1 MAKAV
6 VTFDGYNW
14 TDEDGSHHAV
24 KGDEIEVSSDELD
37 RGKELG
43 ALAVPG
49 SDEAKAAAS
58 GEEVPAE
65 AEEPQ
70 SVIAPGG
77 EEVPVEEPAAEA
89 EPAPKTP
96 RSR

>member
-1 MAKAV
+1 VAKAV

-14 TDEDGSHHAV
+14 VDEDGSHHAV
-24 KGDEIEVSSDELD
+24 KGDEIDVSSDELD

-43 ALAVPG
+43 ALAAPG

-58 GEEVPAE
+58 GEEAPE
-65 AEEPQ
+65 GEPQ

-77 EEVPVEEPAAEA
+77 EEVPVEEPAAE
-89 EPAPKTP
+89 PKSP
-96 RSR
+96 RAK